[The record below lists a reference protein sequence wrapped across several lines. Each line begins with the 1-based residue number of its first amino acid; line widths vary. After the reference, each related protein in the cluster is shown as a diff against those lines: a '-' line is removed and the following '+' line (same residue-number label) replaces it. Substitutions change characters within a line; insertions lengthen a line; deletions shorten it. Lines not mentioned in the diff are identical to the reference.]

1 MNGREKLQDMRKK
14 QSKERERNLALRRAA
29 SALHDEDYQKLELML
44 VEVTNMMEKNLDNL
58 NVGDYNALNGIK
70 NALIQAVGRI

>member
-1 MNGREKLQDMRKK
+1 MNLQNMRKK
-14 QSKERERNLALRRAA
+14 WGKERERNLALQRAA

-44 VEVTNMMEKNLDNL
+44 VDIGNMMERNLDNL

-70 NALIQAVGRI
+70 NALIQAVGRV